1 MKPVPGPTANE
12 DQIAYWNGE
21 AAVTW
26 AALQERLD
34 AQIAPLGE
42 KAMAAL
48 APKTGEAVLDL
59 GCGCG
64 ATSLELAAR
73 LGPTGAVQAVDI
85 SGPMLAVARARPR
98 GSDLAPIEFVQG
110 DAQVFHFK
118 EGAADGAFSRFGVMF
133 YADPVAAFANVRRG
147 LKRGGRL
154 AFVCWRDVA
163 LNPFMTLPYQAAL
176 PLLPPQPPP
185 EDPFAPGP
193 FAFADGERLRGILVS
208 AGYGDIVVE
217 PFDCA
222 IGGSDLATHAETAVQ
237 IGPLGRFLRECPE
250 LVAPVR
256 AKVLEALK
264 PHAGTDGVKLASAT
278 WIVAAY
284 NT

>member
-1 MKPVPGPTANE
+1 
-12 DQIAYWNGE
+12 IAYWNG
-21 AAVTW
+21 AAAETW

-42 KAMAAL
+42 RAMSVL
-48 APKTGEAVLDL
+48 APEPGEVILDL

-73 LGPTGAVQAVDI
+73 LGPKGAVQAVDI

-98 GSDLAPIEFVQG
+98 GPGQASIEFVQG
-110 DAQVFHFK
+110 DAQVFHF
-118 EGAADGAFSRFGVMF
+118 EGGAADGAFSRFGVMF
-133 YADPVAAFANVRRG
+133 YADPVAAFANVRGG

-154 AFVCWRDVA
+154 AFVCWRDVS

-185 EDPFAPGP
+185 GDPFAPGP
-193 FAFADGERLRGILVS
+193 FALADGARLRGILAS
-208 AGYGDIVVE
+208 AGYGDIILE

-222 IGGSDLATHAETAVQ
+222 IGGADLGTHTETALR
-237 IGPLGRFLRECPE
+237 IGPLGRVLRESPE
-250 LVAPVR
+250 LLAPVR

-264 PHAGTDGVKLASAT
+264 PYAGADGVKLPSAT
-278 WIVAAY
+278 WIVAAR
-284 NT
+284 NP